1 MKRSAI
7 AVLTLLIV
15 GTVCSA
21 QEPSSAGTDNDQS
34 QSLAAA
40 AKASRAQVKD
50 AETKEADIRRLLELT
65 HARALATQS
74 MDSMEGNLRPLMT
87 SAFPPGE
94 YREKLIELFFAKY
107 HAKRDTQQLLEIAL
121 PVYDKYYSDDEIKQL
136 IQFYATPIGQKML
149 SVTPK
154 VLTELQAAG
163 QKWGEELGRQC
174 MMEVLAEN
182 PEMAKALQNAHK
194 TAQAAK

>member
-1 MKRSAI
+1 VKRSAVVVL
-7 AVLTLLIV
+7 AVLII
-15 GTVCSA
+15 GTFCSA
-21 QEPSSAGTDNDQS
+21 QEPSSASTDNDQN
-34 QSLAAA
+34 QSIAAP

-50 AETKEADIRRLLELT
+50 GETKEADIRRLLELT

-87 SAFPPGE
+87 SALPPGE

-149 SVTPK
+149 TVTPK

-163 QKWGEELGRQC
+163 QKWGEQLGRQC
-174 MMEVLAEN
+174 MGEVLAEN
-182 PEMAKALQNAHK
+182 PEMAKALQNAQK

>member
-1 MKRSAI
+1 MKHFAV
-7 AVLTLLIV
+7 AVLALLMV
-15 GTVCSA
+15 GTLCSA
-21 QEPSSAGTDNDQS
+21 QEPSSASTDNDQN

-50 AETKEADIRRLLELT
+50 SETKEADIRRLLELT
-65 HARALATQS
+65 HAEALATQA

-87 SAFPPGE
+87 SALPPGE
-94 YREKLIELFFAKY
+94 YRERLIELFFAKY
-107 HAKRDTQQLLEIAL
+107 HAERVTQQLLEIAM

-149 SVTPK
+149 TVTPK
-154 VLTELQAAG
+154 VLSELQAAG
-163 QKWGEELGRQC
+163 QKWGEQLGRQC
-174 MMEVLAEN
+174 MGEVLAEH
-182 PEMAKALQNAHK
+182 PEMAKALENAQK

>member
-1 MKRSAI
+1 MKHFAV
-7 AVLTLLIV
+7 AVLALLMV
-15 GTVCSA
+15 GTLCSA
-21 QEPSSAGTDNDQS
+21 QEPSSASTDNDQN

-50 AETKEADIRRLLELT
+50 SETKEADIRRLLELT
-65 HARALATQS
+65 HAEALATQA

-87 SAFPPGE
+87 SALPPGE
-94 YREKLIELFFAKY
+94 YRERLIELFFAKY
-107 HAKRDTQQLLEIAL
+107 HAERVTQQLLEIAM

-149 SVTPK
+149 TVTPK
-154 VLTELQAAG
+154 VLSELQAAG
-163 QKWGEELGRQC
+163 QKWGEQLGRQC
-174 MMEVLAEN
+174 MGEVLAEH
-182 PEMAKALQNAHK
+182 PEMAKALENAHK